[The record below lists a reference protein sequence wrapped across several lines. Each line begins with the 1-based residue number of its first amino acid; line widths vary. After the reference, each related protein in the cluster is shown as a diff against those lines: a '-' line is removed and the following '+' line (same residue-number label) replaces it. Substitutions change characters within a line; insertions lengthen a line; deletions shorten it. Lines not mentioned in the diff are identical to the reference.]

1 MKQSPTS
8 IPDLAQRCANEMA
21 RYRQRQQYDSLPCYE
36 LFRLALGQRDEQAW
50 GVIYEQYH
58 RLVRSWL
65 GGEGDDSDDLVNQAF
80 MRFWQAIPPDRF
92 ADFPTLGKILKYF
105 RRCTKSIAI
114 DVARKKEREQV
125 KRATIAQIQ
134 SKERSS
140 FVESVLDKIVGEQ
153 LRERA
158 IECLNSSQERLVFR
172 ASFEWNMTPRM
183 IAERWADVFTGA
195 YQVSR
200 IKERIIRRLKR
211 DQVLKRLR
219 ENGDGK
225 STRQSLYM

>member
-8 IPDLAQRCANEMA
+8 IPDLAQRCASEMA
-21 RYRQRQQYDSLPCYE
+21 RYRQQQQYDSLPCYE
-36 LFRLALGQRDEQAW
+36 LFRLALGHRDEEAW
-50 GVIYEQYH
+50 EAIYEQYH

-65 GGEGDDSDDLVNQAF
+65 GYEDDDSDALVNQAF
-80 MRFWQAIPPDRF
+80 ARLWQAIPPDHF
-92 ADFPTLGKILKYF
+92 TDFPTLGKILKYF
-105 RRCTKSIAI
+105 RRCTTSIAI
-114 DVARKKEREQV
+114 DAARKKEREQV
-125 KRATIAQIQ
+125 KRAAIAQIQ
-134 SKERSS
+134 SVERRS
-140 FVESVLDKIVGEQ
+140 FVERVLDEIVGEQ

-158 IECLNSSQERLVFR
+158 MECLNSLQERLVFR

-195 YQVSR
+195 HQVSR

-211 DQVLKRLR
+211 DQVLKRLW